1 MTTYTSLFKSLPR
14 NIIDQ
19 KEMSDFT
26 PYSYGNIKTKYAK
39 NSSSIYTNSARFEV
53 NYLESYTP
61 YMIIIT
67 ATN

>member
-1 MTTYTSLFKSLPR
+1 
-14 NIIDQ
+14 
-19 KEMSDFT
+19 MSDFT